1 METPNTQNKQKLN
14 FENSQY
20 LIETL
25 PDEAK
30 RLVNALRT
38 ADVQSKMYKDT
49 LDLISISKTKIKTAL
64 EESDAKIF
72 AILGAGDIGL
82 EIKKLN
88 LKKIGL

>member
-30 RLVNALRT
+30 RLVNALKT

-49 LDLISISKTKIKTAL
+49 LYLISISKTKMIDEL
-64 EESDAKIF
+64 RVI
-72 AILGAGDIGL
+72 
-82 EIKKLN
+82 
-88 LKKIGL
+88 LKKVESI

>member
-1 METPNTQNKQKLN
+1 MERPTTENKQKLN

-25 PDEAK
+25 PEEAK

-49 LDLISISKTKIKTAL
+49 LDLISISKTKMIDEL
-64 EESDAKIF
+64 RMI
-72 AILGAGDIGL
+72 
-82 EIKKLN
+82 
-88 LKKIGL
+88 LKKVESI

>member
-1 METPNTQNKQKLN
+1 MERPNTQNKQKLN

-30 RLVNALRT
+30 RLVNALKT

-49 LDLISISKTKIKTAL
+49 LDLISISKTKMIDEL
-64 EESDAKIF
+64 RVI
-72 AILGAGDIGL
+72 
-82 EIKKLN
+82 
-88 LKKIGL
+88 LKKVESI

>member
-30 RLVNALRT
+30 RLVT
-38 ADVQSKMYKDT
+38 
-49 LDLISISKTKIKTAL
+49 
-64 EESDAKIF
+64 E
-72 AILGAGDIGL
+72 
-82 EIKKLN
+82 
-88 LKKIGL
+88 

>member
-14 FENSQY
+14 FENTQY

-49 LDLISISKTKIKTAL
+49 LDLISISKTKMIDEL
-64 EESDAKIF
+64 RVI
-72 AILGAGDIGL
+72 
-82 EIKKLN
+82 
-88 LKKIGL
+88 LKKVESI

>member
-49 LDLISISKTKIKTAL
+49 LDLISISKTKMIDEL
-64 EESDAKIF
+64 RV
-72 AILGAGDIGL
+72 
-82 EIKKLN
+82 N
-88 LKKIGL
+88 LKKVESI

>member
-30 RLVNALRT
+30 RLVNALKT

-49 LDLISISKTKIKTAL
+49 LDLISISKTKMIDEL
-64 EESDAKIF
+64 RVI
-72 AILGAGDIGL
+72 
-82 EIKKLN
+82 
-88 LKKIGL
+88 LKKVESI

>member
-49 LDLISISKTKIKTAL
+49 LDLIS
-64 EESDAKIF
+64 F
-72 AILGAGDIGL
+72 Y
-82 EIKKLN
+82 KKYYFFR
-88 LKKIGL
+88 

>member
-14 FENSQY
+14 FENSHY
-20 LIETL
+20 FIETL

-49 LDLISISKTKIKTAL
+49 LDLISISKTKMIDEL
-64 EESDAKIF
+64 RVI
-72 AILGAGDIGL
+72 
-82 EIKKLN
+82 
-88 LKKIGL
+88 LKKVESI

>member
-49 LDLISISKTKIKTAL
+49 LDLISISKT
-64 EESDAKIF
+64 
-72 AILGAGDIGL
+72 
-82 EIKKLN
+82 N
-88 LKKIGL
+88 L

>member
-1 METPNTQNKQKLN
+1 MDTPNEGNKQKLN

-20 LIETL
+20 LIESL

-49 LDLISISKTKIKTAL
+49 LDLISISKTKMI
-64 EESDAKIF
+64 EELRI
-72 AILGAGDIGL
+72 ILKNVASV
-82 EIKKLN
+82 
-88 LKKIGL
+88 

>member
-1 METPNTQNKQKLN
+1 METPNSENKQKLN

-20 LIETL
+20 LIESL

-49 LDLISISKTKIKTAL
+49 LDLISISKTKMIDELRMILK
-64 EESDAKIF
+64 EVESI
-72 AILGAGDIGL
+72 
-82 EIKKLN
+82 
-88 LKKIGL
+88 

>member
-20 LIETL
+20 FIETL

-49 LDLISISKTKIKTAL
+49 LDLISISKTKMIDEL
-64 EESDAKIF
+64 RM
-72 AILGAGDIGL
+72 ILNEVDSI
-82 EIKKLN
+82 
-88 LKKIGL
+88 

>member
-1 METPNTQNKQKLN
+1 MERPNTQNKQKLN
-14 FENSQY
+14 FENTQY

-49 LDLISISKTKIKTAL
+49 LDLISISKTKMIDEL
-64 EESDAKIF
+64 RVI
-72 AILGAGDIGL
+72 
-82 EIKKLN
+82 
-88 LKKIGL
+88 LKKVESI

>member
-20 LIETL
+20 FIETL

-49 LDLISISKTKIKTAL
+49 LDLISISKTKMIDEL
-64 EESDAKIF
+64 RVI
-72 AILGAGDIGL
+72 
-82 EIKKLN
+82 
-88 LKKIGL
+88 LKKVESI

>member
-49 LDLISISKTKIKTAL
+49 LDLISISKTKIIDEL
-64 EESDAKIF
+64 RI
-72 AILGAGDIGL
+72 I
-82 EIKKLN
+82 
-88 LKKIGL
+88 LKKVDSV

>member
-1 METPNTQNKQKLN
+1 METSNTQNKQKLN

-49 LDLISISKTKIKTAL
+49 LDLISISKTKMIDEL
-64 EESDAKIF
+64 RVI
-72 AILGAGDIGL
+72 
-82 EIKKLN
+82 
-88 LKKIGL
+88 LKKVESI

>member
-1 METPNTQNKQKLN
+1 MDTPSEENKQKLN

-20 LIETL
+20 LIESL

-49 LDLISISKTKIKTAL
+49 LDLISISKTKMI
-64 EESDAKIF
+64 EELRI
-72 AILGAGDIGL
+72 ILKNVASV
-82 EIKKLN
+82 
-88 LKKIGL
+88 

>member
-38 ADVQSKMYKDT
+38 ADVQLKMYKDT
-49 LDLISISKTKIKTAL
+49 LDLISISKTKMIDEL
-64 EESDAKIF
+64 RVI
-72 AILGAGDIGL
+72 
-82 EIKKLN
+82 
-88 LKKIGL
+88 LKKVESI